1 VELVALQAIL
11 PQLTALGATLVAISP
26 QLPEHNREL
35 IRTRQLTFDI
45 LTDRGNEVAA
55 RFGLRFSLPDY
66 LREVYRTFPLDLEKF
81 NGDASWTLPM
91 PARFLIDQDGIIRW
105 AESDPDYTTRP
116 EPEDTLEALRVLQE
130 KT

>member
-11 PQLTALGATLVAISP
+11 PEITALGATLVAISP

-35 IRTRQLTFDI
+35 IRTRQLTFEI

-55 RFGLRFSLPDY
+55 RSGLRFALPDY
-66 LREVYRTFPLDLEKF
+66 LREMYRTFPLDLEKF
-81 NGDASWTLPM
+81 NGDATWKLPI
-91 PARFLIDQDGIIRW
+91 PARFVVDRHGIIRA

-116 EPEDTLEALRVLQE
+116 EPEDTLEALRALSRPR
-130 KT
+130 